1 MARQFLSEVVTN
13 ISTINTATKTGA
25 VDVVM
30 VEQQDNNTFHSTAFH
45 VRFGKIGA
53 VWSAGQIIDIE
64 INGREVDMK
73 MVLDQRGLAFFP
85 TEVTNPYVAGSGEA
99 GGGTDGEPAPQPGSS
114 HLQLDTAGLER
125 LGLHL
130 GSNTAVFSLTTQFQ
144 GTTRAECSVFLWRAG
159 ERVVVSDIDGTITRS
174 DKRGMLLPWVGLA
187 DWAQAGCSHKPPA
200 LKLVG

>member
-30 VEQQDNNTFHSTAFH
+30 VEQQDNSFHSTAFH

-64 INGREVDMK
+64 INGREVEMK
-73 MVLDQRGLAFFP
+73 MVLDQRGQAFFP
-85 TEVTNPYVAGSGEA
+85 TEETNPSLARSGGA
-99 GGGTDGEPAPQPGSS
+99 GGGTDGAPQPGSS
-114 HLQLDTAGLER
+114 HLQLDAAGLER
-125 LGLHL
+125 LGLQF
-130 GSNTAVFSLTTQFQ
+130 GSNRAVFSLTTQFQ
-144 GTTRAECSVFLWRAG
+144 GTTRAECNVFLWRAG

-200 LKLVG
+200 I